1 MREGAVARALLKEVP
16 LKVESAARMM
26 LEMKEELAAAGLW
39 VPDGAGGG
47 CGGDALMAL
56 MRRVIRAGVE
66 VVRMAQQTVSFAEAA
81 WASVEARRD
90 RRAVTQRDLRT
101 YVRRM
106 LRVEGVG
113 ERPLRAMQA
122 EECRALLRQA
132 FAGSPHAYRK
142 GRAILHSIFA
152 YGFRREWCDGNPV
165 DRIEAPRVEEREIRP
180 LSVAEVRRLQEVV
193 RQPKHEAM
201 RLSLHLMLYCGIRPA
216 EVRRLNPETDID
228 WQERQVIIRPGR
240 SKTGGGRVVPLR
252 GASWLLQGGGLL
264 TIPRNWERRWG
275 ALRREVGFRGWP
287 ADVLRHTFASNH
299 AAYYRNLPAL
309 QLEMGHRDLSLLS
322 SRYVNPLHGS
332 RREVREFWRA
342 IGE

>member
-1 MREGAVARALLKEVP
+1 MLKELP

-26 LEMKEELAAAGLW
+26 LEIKEELAVAGLW
-39 VPDGAGGG
+39 SFEGGG
-47 CGGDALMAL
+47 DRCGGDELMAL
-56 MRRVIRAGVE
+56 MRRVIHAGVE
-66 VVRMAQQTVSFAEAA
+66 VVRMAQHTVSFAEAA

-106 LRVEGVG
+106 LRVKGAG

-165 DRIEAPRVEEREIRP
+165 DRIETPRVEEREIRP
-180 LSVAEVRRLQEVV
+180 LSGAEVKRLLAVV
-193 RQPKHEAM
+193 ESPRHEAM

-240 SKTGGGRVVPLR
+240 SKTGGGRLVPLR
-252 GASWLLQGGGLL
+252 GASRLLQGSGPL

-275 ALRREVGFRGWP
+275 ALRREVGFPVWP

-332 RREVREFWRA
+332 RRSVREFWRA

>member
-1 MREGAVARALLKEVP
+1 MREGTIARALLRELPMGVDT
-16 LKVESAARMM
+16 AARMV
-26 LEMKEELAAAGLW
+26 LEMKEELVAAGLW
-39 VPDGAGGG
+39 SPGGG
-47 CGGDALMAL
+47 AEPGGEALLVL

-66 VVRMAQQTVSFAEAA
+66 AVRLAQQTVSFEEAA
-81 WASVEARRD
+81 WASVEARQD
-90 RRAVTQRDLRT
+90 RRAVTRRDLRT
-101 YVRRM
+101 FVRRM
-106 LRVEGVG
+106 LRVEGVAG
-113 ERPLRAMQA
+113 RPLRAMQVQ
-122 EECRALLRQA
+122 ECRELLRRA
-132 FAGSPHAYRK
+132 FTGSVHAYRK
-142 GRAILHSIFA
+142 GRAVLHSIFA

-165 DRIEAPRVEEREIRP
+165 DRIEAPRVVEGEIRP
-180 LSVAEVRRLQEVV
+180 LSVAEVQRLQKTVSLP
-193 RQPKHEAM
+193 RHEPM

-216 EVRRLNPETDID
+216 EVRRLNPERDID
-228 WQERQVIIRPGR
+228 WREGRVLIRPGC

-252 GASWLLQGGGLL
+252 GVRWLLQGGGSL
-264 TIPRNWERRWG
+264 TIPRDWERRWS
-275 ALRREVGFRGWP
+275 ALRRESGLPAWQ